1 LPVYSAP
8 HANNSWHFL
17 STCK

>member
-1 LPVYSAP
+1 LPVCSAP